1 MSSKSQ
7 IDEVTTMPNVVHIE
21 GIGEVFAMKL
31 VEAGVPTTEALL
43 EAGATPQGREGLAE
57 KTGIG
62 HGLILKWVNRADL
75 FRVKGVGEQYSDL
88 LAAAGVETVLEL
100 AQRLPQHLHQKLVE
114 TNETKR
120 LVRHV
125 PSLHHVAD
133 WVEQAG
139 KLTRVVSY

>member
-1 MSSKSQ
+1 
-7 IDEVTTMPNVVHIE
+7 MPNIIDIE
-21 GIGEVFAMKL
+21 GIGEVYAGKML
-31 VEAGVPTTEALL
+31 EAGVPTTEALL
-43 EAGATPQGREGLAE
+43 EAGATPQGRHTLAA
-57 KTGIG
+57 KTGISN
-62 HGLILKWVNRADL
+62 GLILKWVNRADL

-100 AQRLPQHLHQKLVE
+100 AQRVPEHLHQRLVE

-125 PSLHHVAD
+125 PGPQHVAE